1 MKRVRGSQE
10 TVPYVE
16 IGKSNVR
23 IRTNVE
29 WIEEEEF
36 TGWEYD
42 EDVLPLNEYIDMLA
56 SQDETEVYALLIS
69 MLMQEIDDLKVRI
82 AEMDVVE

>member
-23 IRTNVE
+23 IRTNIEWVE
-29 WIEEEEF
+29 EDDF
-36 TGWEYD
+36 VGWEYD
-42 EDVLPLNEYIDMLA
+42 EDVLPLNEYVGMLA
-56 SQDETEVYALLIS
+56 SQGETEVYALLIS

-82 AEMDVVE
+82 VEMDVVE